1 MAYHFVQLYLLIV
14 ATLAAVSWGQ
24 ERLWQ
29 AYARQSSAQLVAENP
44 SQAGLLAVVEQQL
57 QTLQREE
64 RQRFVQNLAAKSG
77 VDLEL
82 FEARDIAGPE
92 MLSQL
97 ARGGLAFMSG
107 ADGRTWMLKSIP
119 GDGRVLAFRYAT
131 PEAKRSLLD
140 WALMFLFYA
149 AIALVLMIWLWP
161 LRRDLRRL
169 ERSTM
174 KFGNRNW
181 VFDARVKPGSQVYSL
196 AQAFRRMAE
205 RIDSLI
211 SSHKDMSNA
220 VSHEIKTPLARM
232 RFEIEM
238 ARTAASPEKL
248 AEHLNNINSD
258 IAELNSFV
266 TAALD
271 YAILERAEVALNI
284 AEHDFTLILPA
295 VTESVRRSAPA
306 DLEIRCEVQADATRV
321 SCDAYLMET
330 VLRNLL
336 YNAIRYAHKAIV
348 VTFTVL
354 PHGRYSLRVDDDG
367 PGIPEAD
374 RQRVFGS
381 FVQLDR
387 PSGTKVGY
395 GLGLAIVKR
404 VVEWHGGTVEVSRSP
419 AGGAAFCV
427 EWPVAHVEPAARGS
441 HRSSYRAQAKGA

>member
-1 MAYHFVQLYLLIV
+1 MAYHFLQLYLLIV

-24 ERLWQ
+24 DRLWQ
-29 AYARQSSAQLVAENP
+29 AYARQSSAQMVAENP
-44 SQAGLLAVVEQQL
+44 SQAALLAVVEKQL
-57 QTLQREE
+57 QSLQHED
-64 RQRFVQNLAAKSG
+64 RQRFVRDLAAKSG
-77 VDLEL
+77 ADLEL

-92 MLSQL
+92 MLNQL
-97 ARGGLAFMSG
+97 AKGGLAFMSE
-107 ADGRTWMLKSIP
+107 ADGRTWMLKTIP
-119 GDGRVLAFRYAT
+119 GDGRVLAFRYAAPVT
-131 PEAKRSLLD
+131 ERSVLD
-140 WALMFLFYA
+140 WALAFVFYA

-181 VFDARVKPGSQVYSL
+181 AFDAQVKPASQVYPL

-238 ARTAASPEKL
+238 ARTAANPEKL

-284 AEHDFTLILPA
+284 AQHDFTLILPA

-306 DLEIRCEVQADATRV
+306 DLQIRCEVQPDATHV

-336 YNAIRYAHKAIV
+336 YNAIRYARKAIV
-348 VTFTVL
+348 VTFTIQ
-354 PHGRYSLRVDDDG
+354 PHGRYTLRVEDDG

-387 PSGTKVGY
+387 PSGAKVGY

-404 VVEWHGGTVEVSRSP
+404 VVEWHGGTVEVSQSA
-419 AGGAAFCV
+419 AGGASFLI
-427 EWPVAHVEPAARGS
+427 EWPVAQVEPARGS